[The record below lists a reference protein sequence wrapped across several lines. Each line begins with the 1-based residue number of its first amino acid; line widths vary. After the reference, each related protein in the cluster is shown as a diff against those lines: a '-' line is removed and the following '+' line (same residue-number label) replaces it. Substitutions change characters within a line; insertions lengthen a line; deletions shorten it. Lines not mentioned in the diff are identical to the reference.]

1 MFPSKGSLNL
11 CEILLLLPAMLPYN
25 FITVDGNTGA
35 GKTTLAEMLAEE
47 FGGKLILE
55 EFVANPFLKRFYA
68 DRDRWAFHTELSFL
82 IDRYHQLQETIEQL
96 DLYGSLHIAD
106 YIFRKSLLYAKVNLD
121 DEEFALFERVFNM
134 VIQDLPDPEM
144 TIYIHSTSER
154 LVKNIEKRGRDFE
167 QGVDKGYLDAVER
180 VYFDH
185 FRSNQH
191 LRILVIDGDH
201 LDFVGNNGDYKKIVN
216 AISQEYDTGIT
227 QLHL

>member
-1 MFPSKGSLNL
+1 MSLFR
-11 CEILLLLPAMLPYN
+11 CGFYYFCARMLPYN

-47 FGGKLILE
+47 FGAKLILE

-68 DRDRWAFHTELSFL
+68 DRDRWAFHCELSFL
-82 IDRYHQLQETIEQL
+82 IDRYHQLQETLQTL
-96 DLYGSLHIAD
+96 DLYGSPHIAD

-121 DEEFALFERVFNM
+121 AEEFALFERVFHM
-134 VIQDLPDPEM
+134 VITELPDPEM

-154 LVKNIEKRGRDFE
+154 LVKNIKKRGRDFE
-167 QGVDKGYLDAVER
+167 QGVDMGYLDSVEKI
-180 VYFDH
+180 YFEH
-185 FRSNQH
+185 FQSNQH

-201 LDFVGNNGDYKKIVN
+201 LDFVSNKEDYRKIVD
-216 AISQEYDTGIT
+216 AICKKYEPGIT